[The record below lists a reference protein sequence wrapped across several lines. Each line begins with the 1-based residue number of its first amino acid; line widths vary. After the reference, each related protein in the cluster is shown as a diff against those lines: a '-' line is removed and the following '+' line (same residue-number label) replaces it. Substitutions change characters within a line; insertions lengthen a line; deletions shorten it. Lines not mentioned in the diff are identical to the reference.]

1 MKNTRFFFL
10 IVSVGLVIV
19 TLYRVLIKNELLSD
33 SYYRLIIALGCFAAW
48 LVIAFIEKRKNRQQP
63 K

>member
-1 MKNTRFFFL
+1 MKNTKLFVL
-10 IVSVGLVIV
+10 VVAVCLVIS
-19 TLYRVLIKNELLSD
+19 TLYRVLINKELLSD

-48 LVIAFIEKRKNRQQP
+48 LVIVFIEKKKSTQQP

>member
-19 TLYRVLIKNELLSD
+19 TLFRVLINKELLSD
-33 SYYRLIIALGCFAAW
+33 SYYRLIISLGCFLTW
-48 LVIAFIEKRKNRQQP
+48 LIILFVEKRKSRQQP